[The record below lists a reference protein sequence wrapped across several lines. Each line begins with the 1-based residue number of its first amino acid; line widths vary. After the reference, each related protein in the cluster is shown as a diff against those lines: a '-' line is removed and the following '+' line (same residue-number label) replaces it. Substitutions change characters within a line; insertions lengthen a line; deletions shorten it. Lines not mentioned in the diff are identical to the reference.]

1 MLVYKCIVTDSEI
14 HTDADN
20 EEAEFIWGGTFKKV
34 AGAYKTVGDE
44 DFQLA
49 GANASAEDG
58 ADDSGAA
65 DTEKV
70 IDKVYD
76 AKLEPM
82 EYTKK
87 EYMAY
92 CKGFMKKCVK
102 FMKENDRADEV
113 ADFKANIQT
122 AIKEITSEWN
132 EYCCYVNEDFDCEG
146 STVLC
151 RYEGADGA
159 TPHFY
164 YLMAGFN
171 ATKY

>member
-1 MLVYKCIVTDSEI
+1 M
-14 HTDADN
+14 
-20 EEAEFIWGGTFKKV
+20 GG
-34 AGAYKTVGDE
+34 GD
-44 DFQLA
+44 DFELE
-49 GANASAEDG
+49 GANASAEEVEEAG
-58 ADDSGAA
+58 EAQ
-65 DTEKV
+65 TEKV

-76 AKLEPM
+76 FKLEPM

-92 CKGFMKKCVK
+92 LKGFMKKCVK
-102 FMKENDRADEV
+102 HMKDNDRADEV
-113 ADFKANIQT
+113 PEFKTNIQE
-122 AIKEITSEWN
+122 AIKAITSEWN

-164 YLMAGFN
+164 YLMAGFTE
-171 ATKY
+171 TKYQ